1 MLPNESATSKEAKLL
16 TLFETL
22 QEMELAA
29 RHVANDLSIV
39 ELFEADREIMDDVRR
54 TRNLTCE
61 DMKSLAIIR
70 IAEKM
75 AMEDLTRWS
84 T

>member
-1 MLPNESATSKEAKLL
+1 MLPDKSPTSKEAKLL
-16 TLFETL
+16 ALFETI

-39 ELFEADREIMDDVRR
+39 EVFEAEREIMEYVKR
-54 TRNLTCE
+54 TRTISCE
-61 DMKSLAIIR
+61 DMKTLAIIR
-70 IAEKM
+70 IAEKIT
-75 AMEDLTRWS
+75 MEDLTRWP